1 MKKEITP
8 GRERKSINFID
19 NVVYSHVTD
28 LEGNPMELKMSV
40 MVQNGNSEMRLA
52 TGHDDEEDD
61 KSPKPAIVWIPGGG
75 YRGKDKNLMAAET
88 AYLADAGYVV
98 ASIYYRSSDE
108 GHLPDQII
116 DVKTAIRF
124 LRAHTDEYEIDPER
138 IGTMGRSAGG
148 HLAALAACNIDGY
161 DTDEWGEYSSHVRAC
176 CDLFGPVDFIK
187 LFDTHEQDLKDPNS
201 SWHSLEETYE
211 GLVMGGNPTTLRERS
226 KEFCP
231 PYLPLNDIAP
241 ILIMHGDCDKLVP
254 FSISKDFYEK
264 LVAVGKGEQ
273 SDFYV
278 LKGAGHGTREFF
290 QNETK
295 AIITEFFDKYLK

>member
-19 NVVYSHVTD
+19 NIVYSHVTD

-52 TGHDDEEDD
+52 TGHDDEADD

-75 YRGKDKNLMAAET
+75 YRGSDKNLMVAET

-98 ASIYYRSSDE
+98 ASIYYRSSAE
-108 GHLPDQII
+108 GHFPDQII

-124 LRAHTDEYEIDPER
+124 LRAHADEYEIDPER

-161 DTDEWGEYSSHVRAC
+161 DTDEWGEYSSHVQAC

-187 LFDTHEQDLKDPNS
+187 LADINEQNFKDPNFC
-201 SWHSLEETYE
+201 WHSPEETHE
-211 GLVMGGNPTTLRERS
+211 GAVMGGDPATMRERA

-231 PYLPLNDIAP
+231 PYLPLDDIAP

-254 FSISKDFYEK
+254 LSVSEDFYEK
-264 LVAVGKGEQ
+264 IVEVGKEEQ
-273 SDFYV
+273 AEFYV
-278 LKGAGHGTREFF
+278 LKGAGHGTKEFF
-290 QNETK
+290 QDETK
-295 AIITEFFDKYLK
+295 TIITDFFDKYLK